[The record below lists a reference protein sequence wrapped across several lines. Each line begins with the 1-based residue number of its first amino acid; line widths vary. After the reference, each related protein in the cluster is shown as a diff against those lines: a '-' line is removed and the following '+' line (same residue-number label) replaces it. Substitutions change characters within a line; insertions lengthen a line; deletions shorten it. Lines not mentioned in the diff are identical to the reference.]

1 MLPTLHSRS
10 PKVPPEGLA
19 VEGDVLKVA
28 SGTVFVAEATTCT
41 LMAEDGVVTNLE
53 GLPSKP
59 VEFGSYIFQ
68 MKDSVPPAIISF
80 LPSAGAGSV
89 HLAFSDAQTVS
100 FFRSRGC
107 LWQALKKSC
116 RSQNCRRYFHGG
128 RLHQSTWTARR
139 DRRLHSAAA
148 SQCPVVRG

>member
-1 MLPTLHSRS
+1 M
-10 PKVPPEGLA
+10 A
-19 VEGDVLKVA
+19 VEGNVLKVA

-68 MKDSVPPAIISF
+68 MKDSVPPAILGF

-89 HLAFSDAQTVS
+89 HLAFSDTQPV
-100 FFRSRGC
+100 FL
-107 LWQALKKSC
+107 LW
-116 RSQNCRRYFHGG
+116 RWRHSQNCRRYFAEGDCIKAPG
-128 RLHQSTWTARR
+128 LQEEIEDGIVILLRSVMF
-139 DRRLHSAAA
+139 S
-148 SQCPVVRG
+148 VV